1 MSKTTVLI
9 IDDNQDFQI
18 LVKFVLEQD
27 TSWKVLTALTGEEGI
42 ALAQSYHPD
51 VILLDIA
58 MPELDGFD
66 VYRSLKFH
74 SSTRSIPIIFMT
86 AIIGM
91 EKEIEQRTAKDIKI
105 ITKPFNVLTLES
117 QIIDTFNTQSDGFNT
132 LLSN

>member
-1 MSKTTVLI
+1 MSKTTVLV
-9 IDDNQDFQI
+9 IDDNQDLQI

-27 TSWKVLTALTGEEGI
+27 TNWRVLTALSGEEGI
-42 ALAQSYHPD
+42 ALAQSYRPN

-58 MPELDGFD
+58 MPQLDGFD

-86 AIIGM
+86 AIAGM
-91 EKEIEQRTAKDIKI
+91 EKKIQQRTAKDIKVI
-105 ITKPFNVLTLES
+105 SKPFNILTLES
-117 QIIDTFNTQSDGFNT
+117 QIIDTCNTQSRGFHT